1 MNNSTNS
8 KLTDAQPCQLID
20 RYFEAETPLEEEAL
34 LRRMVAHRTEPQ
46 FNAIRAVLGYA
57 SAKRRASASAE
68 RRRRSRLRVAA
79 AAAVVAV
86 VASVGIGIAH
96 SHSVDGACY
105 AMVGG
110 TRINDE
116 AQVVALMQGSLGD
129 IGDAAAEASVGIES
143 QFSDFA
149 PFITE

>member
-8 KLTDAQPCQLID
+8 KLTDEQLCQLID
-20 RYFEAETPLEEEAL
+20 RYFEAETSLEEEAL

-57 SAKRRASASAE
+57 SAKRRASAE
-68 RRRRSRLRVAA
+68 RCRRSLLRVAT

-96 SHSVDGACY
+96 GHSVDGACY

-129 IGDAAAEASVGIES
+129 IGDAAAEASAGIES